1 VPRHIAVSRHER
13 HPRPTGPAPTGAECR
28 KEWDPRHTRPTATRS
43 SVPRNLT
50 TREDRTY
57 NAAVLRSGQSGL
69 RFVQPRFQR
78 TLPNQLFRCATD
90 RAFYGDLASMEFLPN
105 LSRSVESICN
115 KSTICN
121 CSTTTNLKIL
131 GGRFSVPAPH
141 GRARPKTSPPRC
153 LTPPPPHAACPAP
166 GCDGS
171 IRRSSASGR
180 KG

>member
-1 VPRHIAVSRHER
+1 PRQRSLRDGPSVPRHIAVSRHER

-57 NAAVLRSGQSGL
+57 NVAVLRSGQSEL

-121 CSTTTNLKIL
+121 CST
-131 GGRFSVPAPH
+131 SH
-141 GRARPKTSPPRC
+141 W
-153 LTPPPPHAACPAP
+153 
-166 GCDGS
+166 
-171 IRRSSASGR
+171 R
-180 KG
+180 KRTLDKPNMTMV

>member
-1 VPRHIAVSRHER
+1 
-13 HPRPTGPAPTGAECR
+13 GAECR

-50 TREDRTY
+50 THEDRTY
-57 NAAVLRSGQSGL
+57 NVAVLRSGQSEL

-121 CSTTTNLKIL
+121 CSTRKI
-131 GGRFSVPAPH
+131 GGSATMVVDRAPCRACS
-141 GRARPKTSPPRC
+141 GGVRSAIELAGLDELVIIYRGSDDNPYKMVVKARPEK
-153 LTPPPPHAACPAP
+153 
-166 GCDGS
+166 
-171 IRRSSASGR
+171 RRKSW
-180 KG
+180 